1 MLFRTV
7 FNMCL
12 IYRYFTYFQDD
23 TELTKVQITEK
34 KNTFEFLPTIFS
46 SIFFLKQ
53 NWNLRRGPD
62 IYSNT
67 LIVMRMCYILWFS
80 SHDQAN

>member
-1 MLFRTV
+1 M

-12 IYRYFTYFQDD
+12 IYRYFTYLQDD
-23 TELTKVQITEK
+23 TDLTKDQITEK
-34 KNTFEFLPTIFS
+34 KTKSFDFLPTTFA

-67 LIVMRMCYILWFS
+67 
-80 SHDQAN
+80 